1 MPDGD
6 TAVVELPDPAAPD
19 EAPPADE
26 LPETSVDQAAP
37 ETEAPET
44 PETEAA
50 PASPLAGKPAEEIE
64 KIPEVEAL
72 LRDRLAREGESV
84 RRKVESAERER
95 LQVQAN
101 EEFER

>member
-6 TAVVELPDPAAPD
+6 TAVLDPPDTAATV
-19 EAPPADE
+19 EAPLEVTP
-26 LPETSVDQAAP
+26 PETNVDETAP
-37 ETEAPET
+37 ETGGESTT

-72 LRDRLAREGESV
+72 LKDRLAREGESV
-84 RRKVESAERER
+84 RRKAESAER
-95 LQVQAN
+95 
-101 EEFER
+101 